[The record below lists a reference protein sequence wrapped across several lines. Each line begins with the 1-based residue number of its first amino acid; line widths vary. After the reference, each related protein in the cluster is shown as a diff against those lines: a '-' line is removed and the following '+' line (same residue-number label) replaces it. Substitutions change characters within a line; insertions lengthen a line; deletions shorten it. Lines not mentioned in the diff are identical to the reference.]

1 MNLTA
6 PHAAREMY
14 QRAAWTLVFT
24 AVFYYV
30 NMREYPGPA
39 LTISLLLVLLAA
51 AFIAAGYGLHWVA
64 TTGHQLVRNQILD
77 AAAVAGSERVLCFN
91 NELALDAAKRMKSGK
106 IIAVAETTANEVARE
121 SAKTLGLQDKIRFE
135 AADPMKLSYPDANF
149 DVVLSSRVLDG
160 MSVAES
166 TRAIQEYHRVL
177 KPGGRCVIH
186 SIADWNH
193 CVSVLQQSGFE
204 DVNPAPTTLPLGL
217 GGRVVSAQSVVKKST

>member
-14 QRAAWTLVFT
+14 QRAAWTLAFT

-39 LTISLLLVLLAA
+39 LTISLLLGLLAA

-64 TTGHQLVRNQILD
+64 TAGQQLVRDQILD
-77 AAAVAGSERVLCFN
+77 SAGIAGSERVLCFN
-91 NELALDAAKRMKSGK
+91 NELALAAAKRMKSGK
-106 IIAVAETTANEVARE
+106 IIAVAETAENEVARE
-121 SAKTLGLQDKIRFE
+121 NAKTLGFQDRIRFE

-149 DVVLSSRVLDG
+149 DIVLCSRALDG
-160 MSVAES
+160 LSVAES
-166 TRAIQEYHRVL
+166 TRAIREYHRVVR
-177 KPGGRCVIH
+177 PGARCVIH
-186 SIADWNH
+186 SVGDWNH

-204 DVNPAPTTLPLGL
+204 SVNPAPTALPLGL
-217 GGRVVSAQSVVKKST
+217 GGRVISAQSIARKSA